1 MQWRGACPNQ
11 FKFIRVNSP
20 VEGGGSL
27 LRLTLV
33 LEAWGERRRQRHA
46 LRELSEHVLKD
57 IGIGRGEAEQ
67 EWRKPFWRA

>member
-1 MQWRGACPNQ
+1 MARSLSESIRTHPNQ
-11 FKFIRVNSP
+11 FVGR
-20 VEGGGSL
+20 GRWAL

-57 IGIGRGEAEQ
+57 IGIGRSEAEQ

>member
-1 MQWRGACPNQ
+1 MISSRDESIGLSSSQ
-11 FKFIRVNSP
+11 FGRPIRRA
-20 VEGGGSL
+20 L
-27 LRLTLV
+27 LRLTV
-33 LEAWGERRRQRHA
+33 VVEEWVERRRQRRA

>member
-1 MQWRGACPNQ
+1 MARSLSESIQVHPSQYAGRGRWA
-11 FKFIRVNSP
+11 F
-20 VEGGGSL
+20 

-57 IGIGRGEAEQ
+57 IGIGRSDAEQ